1 MLPRQGMPRRAGK
14 EVDVFAPAQV
24 DRPYARQGMPGARD
38 KRNALS
44 WRDYALEF
52 PVAAD
57 ELAFDFDPVYLARR
71 GASLLF

>member
-1 MLPRQGMPRRAGK
+1 
-14 EVDVFAPAQV
+14 
-24 DRPYARQGMPGARD
+24 MPGARD

>member
-1 MLPRQGMPRRAGK
+1 
-14 EVDVFAPAQV
+14 
-24 DRPYARQGMPGARD
+24 MPGARD
-38 KRNALS
+38 ARNALS

-52 PVAAD
+52 PVAAG

>member
-1 MLPRQGMPRRAGK
+1 MGARRACSGST
-14 EVDVFAPAQV
+14 APAQV

-38 KRNALS
+38 ASNALS

-52 PVAAD
+52 PVAAG

>member
-1 MLPRQGMPRRAGK
+1 MGARRACSGST
-14 EVDVFAPAQV
+14 APAQV

-38 KRNALS
+38 TRNALS

-52 PVAAD
+52 PVAAG

>member
-1 MLPRQGMPRRAGK
+1 
-14 EVDVFAPAQV
+14 
-24 DRPYARQGMPGARD
+24 MPGARD
-38 KRNALS
+38 ARNALS

-71 GASLLF
+71 GASFLF

>member
-1 MLPRQGMPRRAGK
+1 MGARRACSGST
-14 EVDVFAPAQV
+14 APAQV

-38 KRNALS
+38 TRNALS

>member
-1 MLPRQGMPRRAGK
+1 MGARRARSRST
-14 EVDVFAPAQV
+14 APAQV

-38 KRNALS
+38 ARNALS

>member
-1 MLPRQGMPRRAGK
+1 MGARRACSGST
-14 EVDVFAPAQV
+14 APAQV

-38 KRNALS
+38 ARNALS

-52 PVAAD
+52 PVAAG